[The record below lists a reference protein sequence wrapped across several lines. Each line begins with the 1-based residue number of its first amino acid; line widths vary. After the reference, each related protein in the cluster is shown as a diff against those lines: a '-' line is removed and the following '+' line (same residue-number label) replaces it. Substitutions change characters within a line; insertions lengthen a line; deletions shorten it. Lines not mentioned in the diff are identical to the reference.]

1 MTDKIISKI
10 AGNIELAELLQ
21 LMNDSV
27 ENNHYFEIGPEATR
41 VLRDAFIFSSV
52 HNGNLAAAL
61 AHRACCGTEH
71 NPQEGKLHGYCIVCG
86 IPWPCETAQAFLR
99 KPLQ

>member
-21 LMNDSV
+21 LMNESV

-61 AHRACCGTEH
+61 AHRACGSAEH
-71 NPQEGKLHGYCIVCG
+71 NPQEGKLHGYCIVCLV
-86 IPWPCETAQAFLR
+86 PWPCETAQAFLR